1 MIDGKLKTEFK
12 GLLSKEGMKM
22 TSARLAELD
31 NILSSDEHRECEEIF
46 NALVKKKVKISMA
59 TTYITLDI
67 LVKYD
72 YIRKLDIGDGKIRYE
87 KKLGSP
93 HHDHMIC
100 IETGDIIEFYNEAIE
115 TLQDKIAE
123 NHGYEVIRHVHQ
135 LFVKPIKKK

>member
-12 GLLSKEGMKM
+12 ELLSKERMKM
-22 TSARLAELD
+22 TSARLAVLD
-31 NILSSDEHRECEEIF
+31 NILSSDDHRECEEIF
-46 NALVKKKVKISMA
+46 NTLVKKKVKISRA
-59 TTYITLDI
+59 TTYRTLDV

-87 KKLGSP
+87 KKLGNP

>member
-1 MIDGKLKTEFK
+1 MIDGKLKTAFK
-12 GLLSKEGMKM
+12 GLLSKDGMKM
-22 TSARLAELD
+22 TSARLAVLD
-31 NILSSDEHRECEEIF
+31 NILSSDKHRECEEIF
-46 NALVKKKVKISMA
+46 NALVKKKVKISRA
-59 TTYITLDI
+59 TTYRTLDI

-87 KKLGSP
+87 KKLGNP

-115 TLQDKIAE
+115 TLQDKIAK

-135 LFVKPIKKK
+135 LFVRSIKKK

>member
-1 MIDGKLKTEFK
+1 MMNKNLKNQFK
-12 GLLSKEGMKM
+12 ELLSKEGMKM
-22 TSARLAELD
+22 TSARLAVLD
-31 NILSSDEHRECEEIF
+31 DILSNNEHRECEEIF
-46 NALVKKKVKISMA
+46 SDLIKKKVKISRA
-59 TTYITLDI
+59 TTYRTLDV

-87 KKLGSP
+87 KKLGNP

-100 IETGDIIEFYNEAIE
+100 IETGDIIEFHNEAIE

-123 NHGYEVIRHVHQ
+123 KHGYEIVRHVHQ

>member
-22 TSARLAELD
+22 TSARLAVLD
-31 NILSSDEHRECEEIF
+31 NILSSDDHRECEEIF
-46 NALVKKKVKISMA
+46 NTLVKKKVKISRA
-59 TTYITLDI
+59 TTYRTLDV

-87 KKLGSP
+87 KKLGNP

-100 IETGDIIEFYNEAIE
+100 IETGDIIEFHNEAIE

-123 NHGYEVIRHVHQ
+123 NHGYKVIRHVHQ
-135 LFVKPIKKK
+135 LFVRPIKKK